1 MSASQR
7 IVAVVQSDQSVGR
20 QLHETSVASEAQ
32 LGGLRK
38 RIFDIVG
45 AAALIVFLAPVM
57 IVIAFAVWIGRPE
70 STLFGH
76 LRIGFGGR
84 KFKCL
89 KFRSM
94 VADSSEVLRRHL
106 LENPAARAE
115 WAATRK
121 LRDDPRVTRIGK
133 LLRESSLD
141 ELPQLFNVLRGEMS
155 LVGPRPITD
164 EEVSRYRSDFSFYK
178 RARPGIT
185 GLWQVS
191 GRSDCDYD
199 KRVKFDVAYVSN
211 WSLLLDV
218 KILIR
223 TVGVVL
229 RQEGSR

>member
-1 MSASQR
+1 M
-7 IVAVVQSDQSVGR
+7 VVVVRSDQSFVGR
-20 QLHETSVASEAQ
+20 LHELSNVGECQ
-32 LGGLRK
+32 LGGRRK

-45 AAALIVFLAPVM
+45 ATGLIVFLAPVM
-57 IVIAFAVWIGRPE
+57 IAVAFAVWIGRPG
-70 STLFGH
+70 STFFGH
-76 LRIGFGGR
+76 SRIGFEGR

-89 KFRSM
+89 KYRSM
-94 VADSSEVLRRHL
+94 VADSSEVLRRHF

-115 WAATRK
+115 WAETRK

-133 LLRESSLD
+133 LLRRSSMD

-164 EEVSRYRSDFSFYK
+164 EEASRYGSDFSLYK

-191 GRSDCDYD
+191 GRSDCDYET
-199 KRVKFDVAYVSN
+199 RVRLDVAYVSN

-218 KILIR
+218 RILIR

>member
-1 MSASQR
+1 
-7 IVAVVQSDQSVGR
+7 VVVRSDQSFGGH
-20 QLHETSVASEAQ
+20 LHESSDVHESSKVSAGE
-32 LGGLRK
+32 LGGRRK

-45 AAALIVFLAPVM
+45 ASGLIVFLAPVM
-57 IVIAFAVWIGRPE
+57 IAVAFAVWIGRSG
-70 STLFGH
+70 STIFGH
-76 LRIGFGGR
+76 PRIGYGGR

-89 KFRSM
+89 KYRSM
-94 VADSSEVLRRHL
+94 VANSSEVLRRHL

-115 WAATRK
+115 WAETRK

-133 LLRESSLD
+133 QLRESSLD

-164 EEVSRYRSDFSFYK
+164 EEASLYGSDFSFYK

-191 GRSDCDYD
+191 GRSDCDYET
-199 KRVKFDVAYVSN
+199 RVKLDVTYVSN
-211 WSLLLDV
+211 WSLSLDV
-218 KILIR
+218 RILIR

-229 RQEGSR
+229 RKEGSR